1 MQNSYKTGN
10 YKEEPISLIGFDTDQ
25 NKYVVSEEALQ
36 LINSVPQPMAIVAV
50 AGMYRTGKSYLLN
63 RMLLN
68 RSDGFGVGPTVNA
81 CTKGLWIWGK
91 PLIGQTAEGET
102 VNVLLIDSEGIGA
115 LDESHNHDN
124 KVFALTILI
133 SSMFIYNSMGSIDE
147 NAVQNLSLVV
157 NLTKNIQIK
166 SNQRNQDN
174 DAVDSE
180 DYA

>member
-1 MQNSYKTGN
+1 MNG
-10 YKEEPISLIGFDTDQ
+10 PIG
-25 NKYVVSEEALQ
+25 
-36 LINSVPQPMAIVAV
+36 IVAV

-81 CTKGLWIWGK
+81 CTKGLWVWGK
-91 PLIGQTAEGET
+91 PVIGQTVDGDP

-124 KVFALTILI
+124 KIFALTILI

-166 SNQRNQDN
+166 SNQRINSHD
-174 DAVDSE
+174 DVDSE
-180 DYA
+180 DYAQYFPSFFWVVRDFTL